1 MIRRLQSFE
10 ENSFN
15 KNWKNKPNN
24 QKKKHH
30 KIQTKQTKH
39 TRDGT
44 KDREMGVIVEGE
56 CSLQSRMNLAVCL
69 WYLYGVETYSSY
81 VWVGGG

>member
-24 QKKKHH
+24 QKKNHH
-30 KIQTKQTKH
+30 KIQTKH

-81 VWVGGG
+81 V